1 MMAMSIRRWLLVC
14 AVAAGVCAG
23 SRTAWAFGGTAPDL
37 PRRGNF
43 VISNRANVG
52 FTAGLSYAGATIDVA
67 PELDY
72 FVVQGLSV
80 GGAAVFHWDS
90 GGGTSGG
97 IVPQIGYD
105 ATLSDS
111 WSIWPRVA
119 VSLIAGKPA
128 SASVEI
134 SAPFLVHPAQHF
146 FFGFGPAISIG
157 FAGDHRVTFISGTFL
172 VGGYFDS

>member
-1 MMAMSIRRWLLVC
+1 MRTAHFLGAAL
-14 AVAAGVCAG
+14 VAALTSTSSA
-23 SRTAWAFGGTAPDL
+23 TWAFGGTAPDL

-52 FTAGLSYAGATIDVA
+52 FTTGLSYRGTTIDIA

-72 FVVQGLSV
+72 FVVPGLSV
-80 GGAAVFHWDS
+80 GGAALFHWDS

-97 IVPQIGYD
+97 VVPQVGYD
-105 ATLSDS
+105 LTISGS
-111 WSIWPRVA
+111 WSFWPRVA
-119 VSLIAGKPA
+119 VPLIAGKPA

-146 FFGFGPAISIG
+146 FFGFGPAVTIG
-157 FAGDHRVTFISGTFL
+157 FAGDNKTSFVSGTFL

>member
-1 MMAMSIRRWLLVC
+1 MKIAHWLSAATVT
-14 AVAAGVCAG
+14 AVLSSSTSG
-23 SRTAWAFGGTAPDL
+23 AWAFGGSAPDL
-37 PRRGNF
+37 AKRGNF

-52 FTAGLSYAGATIDVA
+52 FTQGLSYRGTSIDIA

-72 FVVQGLSV
+72 LVVQGLSV

-105 ATLSDS
+105 VTISDS
-111 WSIWPRVA
+111 WSFWPRLA
-119 VSLIAGKPA
+119 IPLIAGKPA

-134 SAPFLVHPAQHF
+134 SAPFLVHPALHF
-146 FFGFGPAISIG
+146 FFGFGPSVTIG
-157 FAGDHRVTFISGTFL
+157 FAGDNKVSFVSGTFL

>member
-1 MMAMSIRRWLLVC
+1 MGTVRWAAAAIATSI
-14 AVAAGVCAG
+14 A
-23 SRTAWAFGGTAPDL
+23 STSSPAWAFGGSAPDL

-52 FTAGLSYAGATIDVA
+52 FTQGLSYRGTSIDIA

-72 FVVQGLSV
+72 FVVPGLSV
-80 GGAAVFHWDS
+80 GGAALFHWDS
-90 GGGTSGG
+90 GGGTSAGV
-97 IVPQIGYD
+97 VPQIGYD
-105 ATLSDS
+105 VTISDS
-111 WSIWPRVA
+111 WSFWPRLAVA
-119 VSLIAGKPA
+119 LIAGKPA

-146 FFGFGPAISIG
+146 FFGFGPAVTIG
-157 FAGDHRVTFISGTFL
+157 FAGDSKVSFVSGTFL